1 MAMILQQLLQ
11 VSKINLMECKEKIIG
26 EWTSRKL
33 IRLLWDF
40 HWPIIFIIKK
50 YIDLIDK
57 DDVKT
62 QWRSIYDAI
71 DDLFTEKVDYF
82 TDEFLQHCKWNPNI
96 LQFLPRE
103 NDNIIK
109 EISLEGR
116 LYSQAVMIRH
126 PIMKIKVTHWASVKD
141 N

>member
-82 TDEFLQHCKWNPNI
+82 TDEFLQQCKWNANI
-96 LQFLPRE
+96 PQFMQS
-103 NDNIIK
+103 NTKNIINKFLLK
-109 EISLEGR
+109 EDYITR
-116 LYSQAVMIRH
+116 LWWSGV
-126 PIMKIKVTHWASVKD
+126 
-141 N
+141 